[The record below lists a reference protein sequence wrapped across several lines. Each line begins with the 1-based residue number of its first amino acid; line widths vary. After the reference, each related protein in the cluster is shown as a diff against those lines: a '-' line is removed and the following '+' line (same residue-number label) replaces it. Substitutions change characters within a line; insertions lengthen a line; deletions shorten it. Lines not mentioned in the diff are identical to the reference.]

1 MLLLKSF
8 IYVEKKSYCNGSTIL
23 SLNSKNSFN
32 FDRTLILSS
41 NKIIILDY
49 FSSLMLKIHLALGF
63 DLILALC
70 TYLVIG
76 TMCAVLSLP
85 PRRRTIAKTEYTV
98 A

>member
-32 FDRTLILSS
+32 FDHTLILSS
-41 NKIIILDY
+41 NKIIMLDY
-49 FSSLMLKIHLALGF
+49 FSTLMLKIHLALRF

-70 TYLVIG
+70 SG
-76 TMCAVLSLP
+76 PMCTLSQSLHN
-85 PRRRTIAKTEYTV
+85 YTGPGLGQN
-98 A
+98 AGLGEF